1 MEKCVNSALLNQHM
15 EEIEK
20 DEKYFEAMKEELSE
34 QFEDETFDLRE
45 KFNKAVAK
53 YGFEYSFVDFIG
65 DM

>member
-15 EEIEK
+15 EEIDK
-20 DEKYFEAMKEELSE
+20 DEKAFEAMKEELSE
-34 QFEDETFDLRE
+34 QFELETFDLRE

-53 YGFEYSFVDFIG
+53 HDIDYSFVDFIG